1 MAFESGLSQQVLH
14 RPKAEL
20 VFRPWWD
27 SVEDCVLSCMIAI
40 GFLTLP
46 TAYVTGN
53 PVECVVHPNLWNR
66 TVIWDPLGI
75 GLVDRRGQSLDD
87 EYMEENY
94 GAPITQVRMTHWYVK
109 RYCTEN
115 FVSKFV
121 FYFPYILLTV
131 PLTLV
136 LVDRIFIKTF
146 AAGNKIKQFYELL
159 VEDSLQREDVENM
172 SRENMKNLHEIM
184 QSFRFSNVCYWSY
197 LSRTIL
203 EIFLSI
209 GLFLIYWC
217 WGMPNLERDIDCDV
231 HGLKHTCVL
240 PNHQFYFYILTVS
253 SALLCVYILCNLY
266 NLVWIV
272 WPQMGLMFR
281 VIRKYRDHVDAPAL
295 NSIKKNKEGVISTDN
310 FLNVYFDRRHKDL
323 KLLLNLL
330 AETSGL
336 PESFRIL
343 TLFDKRFQSLWKP
356 QNLRFEEYETVNPVQ
371 KTKSHSIIVRWN
383 DAPIGHFLANYDSSL
398 SFEYT
403 IDIEPSPATEL
414 GLKSVLYKK
423 EEEEECTGFM
433 NGKTGHDSRN
443 PECFNLLEGGTPN
456 MSRTPNL
463 NRNPDPPNQSHVDS
477 FRYEVS
483 FQNITQQEEEYTI
496 TISTELNGR
505 TVTQTVEKFPM
516 GQDN

>member
-1 MAFESGLSQQVLH
+1 MMMFSSGLQQQVLA

-27 SVEDCVLSCMIAI
+27 SVEDCVLSSMLAI

-53 PVECVVHPNLWNR
+53 PVECVVHPSLWNK
-66 TVIWDPLGI
+66 TNLWDPLGI
-75 GLVDRRGQSLDD
+75 GLIDSKGQSLDD
-87 EYMEENY
+87 EYLEENY
-94 GAPITQVRMTHWYVK
+94 GAPINTVRITHWYVK
-109 RYCTEN
+109 RFCTEN
-115 FVSKFV
+115 YVSKFV
-121 FYFPYILLTV
+121 FYFPYILLIV

-184 QSFRFSNVCYWSY
+184 QSFRFSNVCFWSY

-217 WGMPNLERDIDCDV
+217 WGMPNLQRDIDCDV

-253 SALLCVYILCNLY
+253 SALLCIYILCNLY
-266 NLVWIV
+266 NLCWII
-272 WPQMGLMFR
+272 WPQMGMMFR
-281 VIRKYRDHVDAPAL
+281 VIRKYREEVDTP
-295 NSIKKNKEGVISTDN
+295 NFSMDPKKPFISTDN

-343 TLFDKRFQSLWKP
+343 TLFDKKFQSLWKP
-356 QNLRFEEYETVNPVQ
+356 QNLRFEEYETIIPNQ

-383 DAPIGHFLANYDSSL
+383 DAPIGHFLANYDKKL

-403 IDIEPSPATEL
+403 IDISPGPATEL

-423 EEEEECTGFM
+423 DEDVL
-433 NGKTGHDSRN
+433 NGKPVPGKDTES
-443 PECFNLLEGGTPN
+443 ESFNLIEKGTP
-456 MSRTPNL
+456 SFTRKH
-463 NRNPDPPNQSHVDS
+463 SHS
-477 FRYEVS
+477 IENFRYEVS
-483 FQNITQQEEEYTI
+483 FENITQQEEEYTV

-516 GQDN
+516 GQSE